1 MQPVMNKENRG
12 GKRTGAGR
20 PAKEDKRRR
29 VVTSVRLEPWLL
41 SWLKKQGETSTQLIE
56 RALIGFYGLTPPT
69 GSDNEGV
76 EECYC
81 SECEKEQRQKVVNIT
96 SDHTEFYCPV
106 CGCTNAF
113 SVNQD

>member
-1 MQPVMNKENRG
+1 MNRENRG
-12 GKRTGAGR
+12 GKRAGAGR

-29 VVTSVRLEPWLL
+29 IVTSVRLEPWLL
-41 SWLKKQGETSTQLIE
+41 NWLKSQEETSTQLIE
-56 RALIGFYGLTPPT
+56 RALIGFYGLTLPT
-69 GSDNEGV
+69 DSDDV
-76 EECYC
+76 EERYC
-81 SECEKEQRQKVVNIT
+81 SECGKEQCQKVVNIT